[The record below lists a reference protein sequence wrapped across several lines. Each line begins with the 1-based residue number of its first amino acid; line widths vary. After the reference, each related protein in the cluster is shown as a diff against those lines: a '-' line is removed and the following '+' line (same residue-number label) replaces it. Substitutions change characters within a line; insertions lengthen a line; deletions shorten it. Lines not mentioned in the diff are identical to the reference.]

1 MNVVLILGLVLTA
14 LACVLTGAM
23 AGQLQSSDPAGNGLA
38 QAYYFFTLTLTW
50 ILVAVLLVLVFVR
63 APAVSPPA
71 SLSWTTIGVGIV
83 LLFLLAMAGQFISL
97 PWLFDPANRGAW
109 RSALCIAAAVVP
121 LAFVVFVA
129 WRGAGLPVPGT
140 LAIGGCAAVIG
151 VGSFL
156 PFAAK
161 VFTTVK
167 TADPDVVTLSNIP
180 YPALLLNGRRSVRVI
195 RYAEDLEKERANAS
209 EPSNELLLVDASCAT
224 YTLNDGDNR
233 LLTFVRNAEPL
244 AFDSLRAQ
252 VLRIPSLDPD
262 PLKDAEIR
270 KLVGLQ
276 RDVTALSFVL
286 PR

>member
-1 MNVVLILGLVLTA
+1 MNLVVIIGLVLAA

-38 QAYYFFTLTLTW
+38 QAYYVYTLTLTW

-63 APAVSPPA
+63 APAVSPPVPLA
-71 SLSWTTIGVGIV
+71 WTTIGVGMA
-83 LLFLLAMAGQFISL
+83 LLFLLALAGQFISL
-97 PWLFDPANRGAW
+97 RWLFDPANRGAW

-121 LAFVVFVA
+121 LAFVVFAA
-129 WRGAGLPVPGT
+129 WRGVGLPMQGS

-151 VGSFL
+151 VGSLL
-156 PFAAK
+156 PFGAK
-161 VFTTVK
+161 VFTAVNA
-167 TADPDVVTLSNIP
+167 ADPDVITVSGIP
-180 YPALLLNGRRSVRVI
+180 YPALLLNGSRSVRVI

-209 EPSNELLLVDASCAT
+209 EPSNELLLVDASGAT
-224 YTLNDGDNR
+224 YTLNDGPNDPV
-233 LLTFVRNAEPL
+233 TFTRSAEPL
-244 AFDSLRAQ
+244 AFDSLRARL
-252 VLRIPSLDPD
+252 LRIPSLDPD

-270 KLVGLQ
+270 KLVGMQ